1 MDSNKLSSSVKSSNL
16 KEKLKK
22 KINDF
27 NWNNYN
33 FIDYFDV
40 KKNDITNLPNGVKI
54 STISCS
60 CKDGLGTNINC
71 DNILKYLELS
81 KDDILQIKKDNNN
94 MRTLIPKKKSKR
106 KSKKNKKKTKTS
118 YFFHQI
124 TIVVRVFE
132 GDINIDD
139 LRDNEPK
146 INFKIFKNGSIQM
159 TGVKSIEYAN
169 RAINKVIYKL
179 SQVKGKKIND
189 KIEKISFVEDRKKLT
204 VRNFK
209 MDMINTNYKVNM
221 QIDRKS
227 LYDLLLKMR
236 VKVTFEKCI
245 RACVIIKYFPKI
257 PLSNGKPV
265 SIFVFQA
272 GNIIITGAKN
282 KNHVIDA
289 YKYINNIF
297 LTHSDY
303 IIKKDQD
310 EEGKKLLEYYDE
322 ILQEN
327 SHKLDEIGIWTDPT
341 EQK

>member
-1 MDSNKLSSSVKSSNL
+1 MSLNKPSLSNNSS
-16 KEKLKK
+16 
-22 KINDF
+22 DT

-33 FIDYFDV
+33 FIDYFDI
-40 KKNDITNLPNGVKI
+40 KKNDISNLPTGVKI

-60 CKDGLGTNINC
+60 CKDGLGTNI
-71 DNILKYLELS
+71 DLTNILKYMTLN
-81 KDDILQIKKDNNN
+81 KNDILQIKKDNDN
-94 MRTLIPKKKSKR
+94 MKTLIPKKISKR
-106 KSKKNKKKTKTS
+106 RSKKKVKKAKTS
-118 YFFHQI
+118 YFYHQI
-124 TIVVRVFE
+124 TMVVRVFE
-132 GDINIDD
+132 GDISTED
-139 LRDNEPK
+139 LRDNEPR

-169 RAINKVIYKL
+169 RAMNKVIYKL
-179 SQVKGKKIND
+179 SQVKGKIINN
-189 KIEKISFVEDRKKLT
+189 KISKISYVEDRKKLT

-245 RACVIIKYFPKI
+245 RACVIIKYYPSE
-257 PLSNGKPV
+257 PLISGKPV

-282 KNHVIDA
+282 RSHVIDS
-289 YKYINNIF
+289 YKYINDIF
-297 LTHSDY
+297 VTHSDD
-303 IIKKDQD
+303 IIKKDQE

-322 ILQEN
+322 ILNEN
-327 SHKLDEIGIWTDPT
+327 SHKLDELGIT
-341 EQK
+341 EENIDFK

>member
-1 MDSNKLSSSVKSSNL
+1 MSLTKTSLPNNSNSSN
-16 KEKLKK
+16 
-22 KINDF
+22 I
-27 NWNNYN
+27 NWNNHN
-33 FIDYFDV
+33 FIDYFDI
-40 KKNDITNLPNGVKI
+40 KKNDISNLPPGVKI

-60 CKDGLGTNINC
+60 CKDGLGTDINLT
-71 DNILKYLELS
+71 NILKYMELN
-81 KDDILQIKKDNNN
+81 KNDILQIKKDNNN

-106 KSKKNKKKTKTS
+106 RSKKVVNKKAKTS

-124 TIVVRVFE
+124 TMIVRVFE
-132 GDINIDD
+132 GDISTDD

-169 RAINKVIYKL
+169 RAINKIIYKL
-179 SQVKGKKIND
+179 SQVKGKKVDN
-189 KIEKISFVEDRKKLT
+189 KITKISFVEDRKKLT

-245 RACVIIKYFPKI
+245 RACVIIKYYPKD
-257 PLSNGKPV
+257 PLPSGKPV

-282 KNHVIDA
+282 RNHVIDS
-289 YKYINNIF
+289 YKYINDIF
-297 LTHSDY
+297 VTHSDY

-310 EEGKKLLEYYDE
+310 EEGKKLLQYYDE
-322 ILQEN
+322 ILKEN
-327 SHKLDEIGIWTDPT
+327 SHKLDELGITN
-341 EQK
+341 ESLEIN

>member
-1 MDSNKLSSSVKSSNL
+1 MSLNKPSLSNNSS
-16 KEKLKK
+16 
-22 KINDF
+22 DT

-33 FIDYFDV
+33 FIDYFDI
-40 KKNDITNLPNGVKI
+40 KKNDISNLPTGVKI

-60 CKDGLGTNINC
+60 CKDGLGTNI
-71 DNILKYLELS
+71 DLTNILKYMTLN
-81 KDDILQIKKDNNN
+81 KNDILQIKKDNDN
-94 MRTLIPKKKSKR
+94 MKTLIPKKISKR
-106 KSKKNKKKTKTS
+106 RSKKKVKKAKTS
-118 YFFHQI
+118 YFYHQI
-124 TIVVRVFE
+124 TMVVRVFE
-132 GDINIDD
+132 GDISTED
-139 LRDNEPK
+139 LRDNEPR

-169 RAINKVIYKL
+169 RAMNKVIYKL
-179 SQVKGKKIND
+179 SQVKGKIIDN
-189 KIEKISFVEDRKKLT
+189 KISKISYVEDRKKLT

-245 RACVIIKYFPKI
+245 RACVIIKYYPSE
-257 PLSNGKPV
+257 PLISGKPV

-282 KNHVIDA
+282 RSHVIDS
-289 YKYINNIF
+289 YKYINDIF
-297 LTHSDY
+297 VTHSDD
-303 IIKKDQD
+303 IIKKDQE

-322 ILQEN
+322 ILNEN
-327 SHKLDEIGIWTDPT
+327 SHKLDELGIT
-341 EQK
+341 EENIDFK

>member
-1 MDSNKLSSSVKSSNL
+1 MSLNKPSLSNNSS
-16 KEKLKK
+16 
-22 KINDF
+22 DT

-33 FIDYFDV
+33 FIDYFDI
-40 KKNDITNLPNGVKI
+40 KKNDISNLPTGVKI

-60 CKDGLGTNINC
+60 CKDGLGTNI
-71 DNILKYLELS
+71 DLTNILKYMTLN
-81 KDDILQIKKDNNN
+81 KNDILQIKKDNDN
-94 MRTLIPKKKSKR
+94 MKTLIPKKISKR
-106 KSKKNKKKTKTS
+106 RSKKKVKKAKTS
-118 YFFHQI
+118 YFYHQI
-124 TIVVRVFE
+124 TMVVRVFE
-132 GDINIDD
+132 GDISTED
-139 LRDNEPK
+139 LRDNEPR

-169 RAINKVIYKL
+169 RAMNKVIYKL
-179 SQVKGKKIND
+179 SQVKGKMIDN
-189 KIEKISFVEDRKKLT
+189 KISKISYVEDRKKLT

-245 RACVIIKYFPKI
+245 RACVIIKYYPSE
-257 PLSNGKPV
+257 PLISGKPV

-282 KNHVIDA
+282 RSHVIDS

-297 LTHSDY
+297 VTHSDD
-303 IIKKDQD
+303 IIKKDQE

-322 ILQEN
+322 ILNEN
-327 SHKLDEIGIWTDPT
+327 SHKLDELGIT
-341 EQK
+341 EENIDFK

>member
-1 MDSNKLSSSVKSSNL
+1 MSLNKPSLSNNSS
-16 KEKLKK
+16 
-22 KINDF
+22 DT

-33 FIDYFDV
+33 FIDYFDI
-40 KKNDITNLPNGVKI
+40 KKNDISNLPTGVKI

-60 CKDGLGTNINC
+60 CKDGLGTNV
-71 DNILKYLELS
+71 DLTNILKYMTLN
-81 KDDILQIKKDNNN
+81 KNDILQIKKDNDN
-94 MRTLIPKKKSKR
+94 MKTLIPKKISKR
-106 KSKKNKKKTKTS
+106 KSKKKVKKAKTS
-118 YFFHQI
+118 YFYHQI
-124 TIVVRVFE
+124 TMVVRVFE
-132 GDINIDD
+132 GDISTED
-139 LRDNEPK
+139 LRDNEPR

-169 RAINKVIYKL
+169 RAMNKVIYKL
-179 SQVKGKKIND
+179 SQVKGKIIDN
-189 KIEKISFVEDRKKLT
+189 KISKISYVEDRKKLT

-221 QIDRKS
+221 QIDRKC

-245 RACVIIKYFPKI
+245 RACVIIKYYPPE
-257 PLSNGKPV
+257 PLISGKPV

-282 KNHVIDA
+282 RSHVIDS

-297 LTHSDY
+297 VTHSDY
-303 IIKKDQD
+303 IIKKDQE

-322 ILQEN
+322 ILNEN
-327 SHKLDEIGIWTDPT
+327 SHKLDELGIT
-341 EQK
+341 EEKIDFK